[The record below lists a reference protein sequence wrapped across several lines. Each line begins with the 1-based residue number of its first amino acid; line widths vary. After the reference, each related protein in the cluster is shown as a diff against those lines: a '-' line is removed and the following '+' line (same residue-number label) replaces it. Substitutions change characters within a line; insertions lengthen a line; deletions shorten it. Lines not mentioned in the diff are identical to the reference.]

1 MFLDPPPCDTGLDGA
16 FEDQLAE
23 FDAEF
28 DAVYDEDIEGDMDV
42 DSFETQGYLRG

>member
-28 DAVYDEDIEGDMDV
+28 DVVYDEDIEGNMDV

>member
-28 DAVYDEDIEGDMDV
+28 DANYEEYDEDTDV
-42 DSFETQGYLRG
+42 DSFEAQGYLRG